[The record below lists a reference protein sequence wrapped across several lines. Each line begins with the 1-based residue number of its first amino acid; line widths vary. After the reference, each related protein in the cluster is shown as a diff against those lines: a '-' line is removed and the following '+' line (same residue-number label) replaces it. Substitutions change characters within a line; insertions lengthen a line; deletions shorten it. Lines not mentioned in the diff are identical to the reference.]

1 MKDFY
6 FSNEDDEKD
15 FLKNKKWLIH
25 SLIIDGV
32 KKSFEENLDSI
43 VVFRIINPISNFVM
57 TSEIKKEDWLDSLSK
72 SMEYYESVEEYEKC
86 TEIKELIKNIKDDFD
101 RSDKGKNK
109 TKKVI
114 ESCVSKE
121 HYEVAKRM
129 LERYNNKFED
139 FVGYNELK
147 RLINQNKDG
156 IK

>member
-32 KKSFEENLDSI
+32 KKSFEDDLDSI

-57 TSEIKKEDWLDSLSK
+57 TSEIKREDWLDSLSK

-101 RSDKGKNK
+101 RSDKG
-109 TKKVI
+109 
-114 ESCVSKE
+114 EE
-121 HYEVAKRM
+121 
-129 LERYNNKFED
+129 
-139 FVGYNELK
+139 
-147 RLINQNKDG
+147 
-156 IK
+156 

>member
-25 SLIIDGV
+25 SLIVDGV

-86 TEIKELIKNIKDDFD
+86 TDIKELIKNIKDDFD
-101 RSDKGKNK
+101 RSDKG
-109 TKKVI
+109 
-114 ESCVSKE
+114 EE
-121 HYEVAKRM
+121 
-129 LERYNNKFED
+129 
-139 FVGYNELK
+139 
-147 RLINQNKDG
+147 
-156 IK
+156 

>member
-86 TEIKELIKNIKDDFD
+86 NEIKELIKNIKDDFD
-101 RSDKGKNK
+101 RSDKG
-109 TKKVI
+109 
-114 ESCVSKE
+114 EE
-121 HYEVAKRM
+121 
-129 LERYNNKFED
+129 
-139 FVGYNELK
+139 
-147 RLINQNKDG
+147 
-156 IK
+156 

>member
-57 TSEIKKEDWLDSLSK
+57 TSEIKREDWLDSLSK

-101 RSDKGKNK
+101 RSDKG
-109 TKKVI
+109 
-114 ESCVSKE
+114 EE
-121 HYEVAKRM
+121 
-129 LERYNNKFED
+129 
-139 FVGYNELK
+139 
-147 RLINQNKDG
+147 
-156 IK
+156 

>member
-25 SLIIDGV
+25 SLVIDGV

-86 TEIKELIKNIKDDFD
+86 NEIKELIKNIKDDFD
-101 RSDKGKNK
+101 RSDKG
-109 TKKVI
+109 
-114 ESCVSKE
+114 EE
-121 HYEVAKRM
+121 
-129 LERYNNKFED
+129 
-139 FVGYNELK
+139 
-147 RLINQNKDG
+147 
-156 IK
+156 

>member
-25 SLIIDGV
+25 SLIVDGV
-32 KKSFEENLDSI
+32 KKSFEDDLDSI

-57 TSEIKKEDWLDSLSK
+57 TSEIKREDWLDSLSK

-101 RSDKGKNK
+101 RSDKG
-109 TKKVI
+109 
-114 ESCVSKE
+114 EE
-121 HYEVAKRM
+121 
-129 LERYNNKFED
+129 
-139 FVGYNELK
+139 
-147 RLINQNKDG
+147 
-156 IK
+156 

>member
-25 SLIIDGV
+25 SLIVDGV

-86 TEIKELIKNIKDDFD
+86 TEIKELIKNIKYDFD
-101 RSDKGKNK
+101 RSDKG
-109 TKKVI
+109 
-114 ESCVSKE
+114 EE
-121 HYEVAKRM
+121 
-129 LERYNNKFED
+129 
-139 FVGYNELK
+139 
-147 RLINQNKDG
+147 
-156 IK
+156 